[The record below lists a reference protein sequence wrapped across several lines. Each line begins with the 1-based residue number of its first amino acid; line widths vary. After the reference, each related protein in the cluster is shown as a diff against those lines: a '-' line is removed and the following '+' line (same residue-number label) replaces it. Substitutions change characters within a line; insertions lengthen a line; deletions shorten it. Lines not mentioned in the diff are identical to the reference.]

1 MRHGH
6 LPEREIQTGI
16 GPVAVRC
23 PRVRDRGAGETG
35 PRIRFTS
42 RILLPYL
49 RRAKSIEELLPWLY
63 LKGIS
68 TGDFCEALA
77 ALLGP
82 EAPGLSASTIARL
95 KEVWQGELEHWQ
107 LRDLS
112 AKRYVYFWADG
123 VYFSP
128 RLDHDKQ
135 CMCVII
141 GADELGRK
149 ELLAIADGYRES
161 AQSWREVLLDLKRRG
176 LAIAPEL
183 ATGDGAL
190 GFWKALREVYGTT
203 REQRCWV
210 HKTANVLNKLP
221 KSVQPRAKQHLQ
233 DIWMAETRAVAEK
246 AFDFFLEAYGPKYDK
261 AVACLAKDRDVLLAF
276 YDFPAEHWKHIRTTN
291 PIESTFASVRLRE
304 RAPQDHQDQGLPQPH
319 DGAHHGLQAV
329 PVGQQEV
336 APPGR
341 LAPHRRHHSRRQ
353 IQGRRKANRTRRLK
367 PASPTFD
374 NSSSWRT
381 ARRCSA
387 ALPLIPRSMSNS
399 TSIRFTACEGTL
411 MPQNI
416 AGAVRR
422 EARVLNSATVSVTL
436 RARPSEMAENSAPT
450 SLPTSGLASIPI
462 LLIPESH
469 PAMRRR

>member
-1 MRHGH
+1 MTHRGNRAAGTAGGGSGAVLEAPALVAGLDDLAMMGETVEQRGGHLGVAEDGWPFAEGEVGGDDDRGALVEPAHEVEEQLPAGRRRIVRHGH
-6 LPEREIQTGI
+6 FPEREIQTGI

-35 PRIRFTS
+35 PRVRFTS
-42 RILLPYL
+42 RILPPYL

-68 TGDFCEALA
+68 TGDFCAALA

-107 LRDLS
+107 RRDLS

-221 KSVQPRAKQHLQ
+221 KSVQPRAKQHRQ

-291 PIESTFASVRLRE
+291 PIESTALVP
-304 RAPQDHQDQGLPQPH
+304 PQDHQDQGLPQPH
-319 DGAHHGLQAV
+319 DGAHHGLRCASR
-329 PVGQQEV
+329 P
-336 APPGR
+336 ARSGR
-341 LAPHRRHHSRRQ
+341 LDGSHQIADI
-353 IQGRRKANRTRRLK
+353 IQGVKFKDGEKLAIGDAGELEFLRQAF
-367 PASPTFD
+367 PAGHVRPE
-374 NSSSWRT
+374 RG
-381 ARRCSA
+381 AEQPHGRA
-387 ALPLIPRSMSNS
+387 A
-399 TSIRFTACEGTL
+399 
-411 MPQNI
+411 
-416 AGAVRR
+416 
-422 EARVLNSATVSVTL
+422 
-436 RARPSEMAENSAPT
+436 
-450 SLPTSGLASIPI
+450 
-462 LLIPESH
+462 
-469 PAMRRR
+469 